1 MHMRLV
7 RLRVRPEKVGV
18 LEEVYKRRVVP
29 ALQQT
34 PGCYIAGLFEDD
46 AHPGT
51 CLSLTLWRSHAEEKA
66 YEKSGLFESLIH
78 ENEDS
83 FSDSFEWK
91 LQLSEDL
98 TLEYLPIKAKPEVEL
113 IMIAGNPPESF
124 AWAKGPLYLRVVSVP
139 VQPGQFTLFEKAYE
153 NEIIPALKEVDGCR
167 QAFLG
172 RAATDGNI
180 RSMTFW
186 EHKDAALSYEQSGRF
201 ARLTESVLPM
211 LSSLYQRKI
220 ELNAT
225 FEGDVATSEDLTVA
239 GYQLLTGTAL

>member
-1 MHMRLV
+1 MHLRFV
-7 RLRVRPEKVGV
+7 RLRVRPQKTGV
-18 LEEVYKRRVVP
+18 LQEVYERRVVP
-29 ALQQT
+29 ALRET
-34 PGCYIAGLFEDD
+34 AGCFVAGLFEDD
-46 AHPGT
+46 IHPGA
-51 CLSLTLWRSHAEEKA
+51 CLSFTLWRSHAEEKA
-66 YEKSGLFESLIH
+66 YEKSGLFESLIY
-78 ENEDS
+78 ENEVS

-113 IMIAGNPPESF
+113 IMITGIPPESF
-124 AWAKGPLYLRVVSVP
+124 SWAQGSLYLRVVSVP

-153 NEIIPALKEVDGCR
+153 NEIIPALREVDGCR
-167 QAFLG
+167 QAYLG
-172 RAATDGNI
+172 RSATDGNI
-180 RSMTFW
+180 RSVTFW
-186 EHKDAALSYEQSGRF
+186 EDREAALAYEQSGRF

-211 LSSLYQRKI
+211 LSSLYRRKI